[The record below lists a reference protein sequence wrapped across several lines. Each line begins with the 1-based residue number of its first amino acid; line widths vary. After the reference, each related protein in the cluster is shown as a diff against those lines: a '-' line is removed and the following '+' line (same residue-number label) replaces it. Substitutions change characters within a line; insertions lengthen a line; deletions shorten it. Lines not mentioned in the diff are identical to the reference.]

1 MPPTHAVR
9 ALYAM
14 HPQCVHACY
23 SRCAALRCRPAVL
36 PHLCLQVNYR
46 THSGILGVASAVV
59 DVLKTFWPDS
69 IDNLAREEAFFHVSL
84 PTGRIA
90 C

>member
-1 MPPTHAVR
+1 
-9 ALYAM
+9 
-14 HPQCVHACY
+14 
-23 SRCAALRCRPAVL
+23 L

>member
-1 MPPTHAVR
+1 MLLTLRCPALPP
-9 ALYAM
+9 
-14 HPQCVHACY
+14 
-23 SRCAALRCRPAVL
+23 CRPAVL

-59 DVLKTFWPDS
+59 DVLKAFWPDS
-69 IDNLAREEAFFHVSL
+69 IDNPAREEAFFHVSL
-84 PTGRIA
+84 PTSRTA